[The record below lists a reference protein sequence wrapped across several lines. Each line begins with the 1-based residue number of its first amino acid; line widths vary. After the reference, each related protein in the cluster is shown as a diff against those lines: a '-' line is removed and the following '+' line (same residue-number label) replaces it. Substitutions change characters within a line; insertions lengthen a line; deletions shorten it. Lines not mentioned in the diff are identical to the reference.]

1 MSMEFRQIL
10 EQRYA
15 TKKFDGRDIGQ
26 EKLDAILD
34 MALLTPSAINLQP
47 WKVKVISDRS
57 TKEKLQPLAWNQQ
70 QITTCSHLLI
80 FCANSDYDSHIK
92 MLVKR
97 LKDTG
102 APEENVKGMEAFM
115 GNFVK
120 NMSPEYSLSE
130 AQAHAF
136 MAAVTAIYAA
146 KSVGVDSCPM
156 QGFDVAGISKA
167 LGLPKN
173 LVPTLMVPL
182 GYPADEKKP
191 KYRFPKEE
199 MVF

>member
-1 MSMEFRQIL
+1 MEFKQIL
-10 EQRYA
+10 TERYA
-15 TKKFDGRDIGQ
+15 TKKFDGRDIGK

-34 MALLTPSAINLQP
+34 MARYTPSAINLQP
-47 WKVKVISDRS
+47 WKVKVISDKS

-70 QITTCSHLLI
+70 QITTCSHLLV
-80 FCANSDYDSHIK
+80 FCANIDYESHIA
-92 MLVKR
+92 MLVKNMR
-97 LKDTG
+97 AAKV
-102 APEENVKGMEAFM
+102 PEENIKGMEGFM

-120 NMSPEYSLSE
+120 NMSPEHRLSE

-146 KSVGVDSCPM
+146 KSLGVDSCPM
-156 QGFDVAGISKA
+156 QGFDVAGFSKA
-167 LGLPKN
+167 LGLPAN

-182 GYPADEKKP
+182 GYPADKQMP
-191 KYRFPKEE
+191 KSRFPKEE